1 MRCKGFLPTPS
12 APLNEIMSRH
22 AKHRPIPESH
32 RGSEH
37 LDNERTFLAWVRT
50 DVALISLGFVVSRLS
65 PTLSAAGAVNASR
78 ILSKTQPVGIVLIVF
93 GALVTVLAA
102 LRYDQVNRQI
112 EAGMVKTDRGLV
124 WIVTLLIFL
133 LSAAAVVYM
142 VMGG

>member
-1 MRCKGFLPTPS
+1 MAGS
-12 APLNEIMSRH
+12 MSRH
-22 AKHRPIPESH
+22 ARHRPIPESH
-32 RGSEH
+32 RASEH

-78 ILSKTQPVGIVLIVF
+78 ILSRTQPVGIVLIVF

-102 LRYDQVNRQI
+102 FRYDQVNRQI
-112 EAGMVKTDRGLV
+112 EAGLVKTDRGLV

-133 LSAAAVVYM
+133 LSAAAVIYM

>member
-1 MRCKGFLPTPS
+1 
-12 APLNEIMSRH
+12 MSKH
-22 AKHRPIPESH
+22 ATHREIPEAH
-32 RGSEH
+32 RASEH

-78 ILSKTQPVGIVLIVF
+78 IFSRTQPVGIVLIVF
-93 GALVTVLAA
+93 GALVTVFAA

-112 EAGMVKTDRGLV
+112 EAGLVKPDRGLV
-124 WIVTLLIFL
+124 WIVTLIIVL

-142 VMGG
+142 VMEG